1 MWRLACALVLA
12 SFAVSACSLHQST
25 AASSARTT
33 PTTTSTLAPASG
45 QLDAEVAMPPGFPS
59 DFPIYPR
66 ARLTA
71 GAAFTSS
78 GQMAWGMEWETLDGQ
93 PKVQAYYMKQLA
105 QGDWTLNITSAPQG
119 AFAGTFARKSD
130 SSVAGTIAANWDVTL
145 TRILV
150 SLVSTG

>member
-1 MWRLACALVLA
+1 MRRLACALVLA
-12 SFAVSACSLHQST
+12 AFAVSACSLHQSS
-25 AASSARTT
+25 AASSVRTS

-45 QLDAEVAMPPGFPS
+45 QLDAEAAMPPGFPS
-59 DFPIYPR
+59 DFPIYPK

-93 PKVQAYYMKQLA
+93 PRVQAFYTRQLA
-105 QGDWTLNITSAPQG
+105 QGDWTLNVTSTPYG
-119 AFAGTFARKSD
+119 AFTGTFARKSD
-130 SSVAGTIAANWDVTL
+130 SHVAGTIAANWDVTL

-150 SLVSTG
+150 SLVSAG